1 MLDCF
6 LHIGC
11 LWIGRCKPSM
21 FRLCDEESI
30 CTEENYTDKEF
41 GKDIGLVLN
50 RLNIVNKILHN
61 LKWIN
66 FKVSPSL

>member
-1 MLDCF
+1 
-6 LHIGC
+6 
-11 LWIGRCKPSM
+11 M